1 MRKLVGGN
9 LTPVYEE
16 SRQGDVRDSQ
26 ADITK
31 ARELLGYQPTVS
43 FEEGLRKTI
52 EWYRTAEAV
61 PAR

>member
-1 MRKLVGGN
+1 MRKSCPSV
-9 LTPVYEE
+9 
-16 SRQGDVRDSQ
+16 
-26 ADITK
+26 TK

-61 PAR
+61 PVR